1 MGKTRLAVRG
11 VLLHENQIGIM
22 YVNEHDCYLFPGGA
36 LEENET
42 KEECLIREMEEETGY
57 LVEVVDHLAQVIY
70 VEGEMTHH
78 NEIFLCQ
85 VIGQGEEHK
94 TELEINW
101 GINFT
106 YRTIHQLQHDCE
118 IQLANYPISMIHQS
132 LCQVVYAVINKLTQ
146 RGLIANG
153 SSK

>member
-1 MGKTRLAVRG
+1 MAKTRLAVRG
-11 VLLHENQIGIM
+11 VLIHENQIGIM

-36 LEENET
+36 LEDNET
-42 KEECLIREMEEETGY
+42 QEECLVREMEEETGY

-70 VEGEMTHH
+70 VEEEMTHH

-85 VIGQGEEHK
+85 VIGHGKEHK

-106 YRTIHQLQHDCE
+106 YRTINQLQRDCA
-118 IQLANYPISMIHQS
+118 IQLEKYPKSMIHQS
-132 LCQVVYAVINKLTQ
+132 LCQVVYAVIDKVTQ

>member
-11 VLLHENQIGIM
+11 VLVHENQLGIM

-42 KEECLIREMEEETGY
+42 QEECLIREMEEETGY
-57 LVEVVDHLAQVIY
+57 LVKVVDHLAQVIY
-70 VEGEMTHH
+70 VEDEMTHH

-85 VIGQGEEHK
+85 VIGQEEEHK

-101 GINFT
+101 GIDFT
-106 YRTIHQLQHDCE
+106 YRTIQQLQQDCE
-118 IQLANYPISMIHQS
+118 AQMGKYPDSMIHQS
-132 LCQVVYAVINKLTQ
+132 LIKVVYAVINKLTQ
-146 RGLIANG
+146 RGLVANG